1 MENQEV
7 EPGLLS
13 IFRVYVVL
21 RFVAMLAVAEFFF
34 LRYGPSLAPL
44 EVPYIVLFGWN
55 IFFLLIY
62 LYWPWPQHK
71 LGRAYLPLALVV
83 ASIGPIL
90 EGRYLFV
97 VYDAAYEARFWL
109 VFPFLTIPLILT
121 AWQYSF
127 RYVVALC
134 FATALLEGFLIRT
147 LPVLD
152 SGQAMSDMGYLVV
165 RTVFFIL
172 IGYIVSHLMTEQ
184 REQRRELAHAN
195 RKLVRYAATLEQL
208 TISQE
213 RNRLARELH
222 DTLAHT
228 LSGLAV
234 HLDAIVTLWTNA
246 PPRAREMLQQALEI
260 TRDGLDETRRAV
272 QALRATPLEQEGL
285 ALALRSLAES
295 AAMRGNLA
303 LQLDIEEHLGPLDP
317 EVEQCYYRVAQEAIE
332 NAVQHAGAKSLSV
345 SLGWQ
350 IDSIAPHFAGRGQ
363 GRLVLEVA
371 DDGRG
376 FARDDI
382 ARDNIA
388 HSVPPD
394 ASSGG
399 PDAPSG
405 GDGSGTTR
413 FGLQG
418 LRERAE
424 LIGGTLRVQSQ
435 PGQGTTIRLSREGI
449 REQRENAHGT

>member
-1 MENQEV
+1 MERQSV

-34 LRYGPSLAPL
+34 LRYGPLLAPL

-71 LGRAYLPLALVV
+71 LGRIYLPVALVV

-90 EGRYLFV
+90 EGRYLFII
-97 VYDAAYEARFWL
+97 YDAAYEARFWL
-109 VFPFLTIPLILT
+109 VFPFLVIPLILT

-134 FATALLEGFLIRT
+134 FATALLEAFLIRT

-152 SGQAMSDMGYLVV
+152 SEQAMSDMSYLVV
-165 RTVFFIL
+165 RTVFFVL
-172 IGYIVSHLMTEQ
+172 IGYIVSHLMIEQ
-184 REQRRELAHAN
+184 REQRRELAEAN

-234 HLDAIVTLWTNA
+234 HLDAVAALWADSAHDPVPAQARPSA
-246 PPRAREMLQQALEI
+246 PEHRRRGTSDRYSTSGARDA
-260 TRDGLDETRRAV
+260 A
-272 QALRATPLEQEGL
+272 A
-285 ALALRSLAES
+285 S
-295 AAMRGNLA
+295 A
-303 LQLDIEEHLGPLDP
+303 DD
-317 EVEQCYYRVAQEAIE
+317 
-332 NAVQHAGAKSLSV
+332 HAG
-345 SLGWQ
+345 G
-350 IDSIAPHFAGRGQ
+350 AG
-363 GRLVLEVA
+363 
-371 DDGRG
+371 
-376 FARDDI
+376 
-382 ARDNIA
+382 
-388 HSVPPD
+388 
-394 ASSGG
+394 
-399 PDAPSG
+399 
-405 GDGSGTTR
+405 
-413 FGLQG
+413 
-418 LRERAE
+418 
-424 LIGGTLRVQSQ
+424 
-435 PGQGTTIRLSREGI
+435 
-449 REQRENAHGT
+449 